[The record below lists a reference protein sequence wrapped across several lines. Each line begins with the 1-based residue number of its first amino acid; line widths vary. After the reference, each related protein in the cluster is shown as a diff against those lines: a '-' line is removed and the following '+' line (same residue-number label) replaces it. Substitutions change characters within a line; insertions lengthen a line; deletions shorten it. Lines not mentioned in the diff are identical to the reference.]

1 VTVGL
6 ELNEHSKVRGA
17 MVTLLLDAK
26 AVAEVLGVSRATA
39 YREMQKM
46 VHIFVGE
53 RNLRVSV
60 KALEAYLL
68 KRTEVPPCR
77 TVSTRR
83 SQAGLGTQIFY
94 DAAGQRLQ
102 ACTWCKDRRAA
113 VAALRRFEREAQSTS
128 GLSKDAPA
136 HSVAEALEY
145 LIAHGCSDS
154 PASTLLM
161 HSKKGGHLLRLLGHL
176 DINTLSVD
184 HVQDYI
190 NQRLKEGA
198 ARETVRKELCT
209 LRKKLMVAQS
219 RGLLRRDGRSLL
231 PQFKVKY
238 IPRDRYLTEQELT
251 LLLSALP
258 AHRRLWVLIA
268 VYTGARFS
276 EVQALR
282 WEQHIRLDAG
292 WIQLPGSKTKKSY
305 RKVPIS
311 DSLQDVLGQHWRP
324 TGNVVEAWSNIRRDL
339 AAACRRARIRQVT
352 ANDLRRTFASW
363 LKQRGVDSMVV
374 ARLLGHTTSRMV
386 ELVYG
391 HLNDNTLTNAVST
404 LPAAPESGNIRVTKP
419 GHSVRR
425 NTASETTDSENF
437 QEVAMPRGGIE
448 PPTRGFS
455 VLCSTD

>member
-1 VTVGL
+1 MQSRL
-6 ELNEHSKVRGA
+6 YQK
-17 MVTLLLDAK
+17 K
-26 AVAEVLGVSRATA
+26 AGGTWYAT
-39 YREMQKM
+39 
-46 VHIFVGE
+46 
-53 RNLRVSV
+53 
-60 KALEAYLL
+60 
-68 KRTEVPPCR
+68 
-77 TVSTRR
+77 
-83 SQAGLGTQIFY
+83 FY
-94 DAAGQRLQ
+94 DTAGSRIQ
-102 ACTWCKDRRAA
+102 ACTWCTDQRAA
-113 VAALRRFEREAQSTS
+113 TAVLRRFEREAQSAT
-128 GLSKDAPA
+128 GLSKDAPP

-145 LIAHGCSDS
+145 LIAHGCSDA

-176 DINTLSVD
+176 DVNTLSVD

-190 NQRLKEGA
+190 NQRLKEGS

-209 LRKKLMVAQS
+209 FRKTLTVAQS

-231 PQFKVKY
+231 PPFKVKY
-238 IPRDRYLTEQELT
+238 IPRDRYLTELELE

-276 EVQALR
+276 EVEALR

-305 RKVPIS
+305 RKVPLCEPLRELLS
-311 DSLQDVLGQHWRP
+311 EHWRA
-324 TGNVVEAWSNIRRDL
+324 TGPVVTHWHNVRRDL
-339 AAACRRARIRQVT
+339 AIACRGAGIRP
-352 ANDLRRTFASW
+352 ASPNDLRRTFASW

-391 HLNDNTLTNAVST
+391 HLNDSSLIDAVST
-404 LPAAPESGNIRVTKP
+404 LPTPPQSGNIRVTDA
-419 GHSVRR
+419 SVLVRQKRHMRR
-425 NTASETTDSENF
+425 AEFEES
-437 QEVAMPRGGIE
+437 QQVAVPRGGIE